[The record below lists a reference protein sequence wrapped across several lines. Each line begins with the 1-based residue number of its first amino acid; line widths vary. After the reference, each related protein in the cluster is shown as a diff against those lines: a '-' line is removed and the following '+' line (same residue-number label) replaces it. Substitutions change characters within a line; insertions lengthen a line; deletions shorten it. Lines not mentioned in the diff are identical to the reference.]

1 MRSTCYGL
9 DVALA
14 QNPGNHQIRT
24 DGARRM
30 GKHLLDEARVQEEAE
45 EAGVAPNDV
54 LQIVQQR
61 TKVLREPFAE
71 RFPSQRR

>member
-1 MRSTCYGL
+1 
-9 DVALA
+9 
-14 QNPGNHQIRT
+14 
-24 DGARRM
+24 M